1 LSSNTRKQNVSALS
15 SSSDWKCAG
24 YDGKGKGGRTMMTI
38 SRPCPRCNHD
48 KSILSIVWA
57 EDPRAGANTTIR
69 EALVRC
75 VHCNKHSIARM
86 MAPDNCHL
94 YGGHIAFH
102 GDAEAAQRGLRCIE
116 LLPEPVKNDA
126 PEAVPAQVASAYI
139 DGREILAR
147 NKWTPAAGSFRTA
160 LDRATKMLWKQ
171 HDIAEEMP
179 FKLEKRLKALEQRLS
194 LPKDMLSWADK
205 VRVVGNEMHEL
216 DDATEADAR
225 DVAHFCEMF
234 LTYTFTLP
242 ARVEKFNT
250 RREPNTSPEQA
261 HASARQG

>member
-1 LSSNTRKQNVSALS
+1 MRRFGLAGTKQGLSGAHVESSPAVMDRNVE
-15 SSSDWKCAG
+15 WR
-24 YDGKGKGGRTMMTI
+24 RTMITI

-57 EDPRAGANTTIR
+57 EDPRSGAASAFR
-69 EALVRC
+69 EAVVRC
-75 VHCNKHSIARM
+75 VHCRRHSIAKM
-86 MAPDNCHL
+86 LAPDNYHL
-94 YGGHIAFH
+94 YGQHVSFH
-102 GDAEAAQRGLRCIE
+102 GDAEAANRGLLCTE
-116 LLPEPVKNDA
+116 LLPEPVKNEA
-126 PEAVPAQVASAYI
+126 PEAVPLQVASAYV

-160 LDRATKMLWKQ
+160 LDRATKVLWTK
-171 HDIAEEMP
+171 HEIAEEMP

-194 LPKDMLSWADK
+194 LPKAMLSWADN

-216 DDATEADAR
+216 DDATEADAK

-250 RREPNTSPEQA
+250 RRDTSAAP
-261 HASARQG
+261 